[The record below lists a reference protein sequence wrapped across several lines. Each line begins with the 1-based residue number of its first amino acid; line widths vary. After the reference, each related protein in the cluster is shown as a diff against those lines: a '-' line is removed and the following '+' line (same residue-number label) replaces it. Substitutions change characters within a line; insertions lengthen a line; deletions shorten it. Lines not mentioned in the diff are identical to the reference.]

1 MVSKHR
7 GKNVSLT
14 SNLRFVYSHYLEKRK
29 RVNNAEF
36 VTRGS
41 IIRMLL
47 WKSVWQYLVS

>member
-7 GKNVSLT
+7 GKKVSLT
-14 SNLRFVYSHYLEKRK
+14 SNLKFVYSHYLEKIK
-29 RVNNAEF
+29 RFNNVEF

-41 IIRMLL
+41 MIGMLL

>member
-7 GKNVSLT
+7 GKKVSLT
-14 SNLRFVYSHYLEKRK
+14 SNLRFVYSHYLEKIERL
-29 RVNNAEF
+29 NNAEF